1 MRLWH
6 RSLVL
11 SHFQVG
17 SIVAFIRIN
26 DRIFAD
32 RRDRHELL
40 GIVAA
45 HCTGITDNRAEVQTN
60 AIENVRVSRVHVAE
74 RLIKT
79 FFFSMERIC
88 VFHDKFTAAKQP
100 KARTILVAILRLNL
114 IKRNRQLF
122 VCLDGIAHDRRKGFL
137 VRWSQNK
144 VAVMTIF
151 EFEKIRTVCFI
162 TTGLLPKFCRK
173 SRRNKHFSR
182 IDILHLFSDN
192 RFNIAQNA
200 ICQRKICIHPRRN
213 LLDVPTAKHQLVTD
227 CFSIGTSFKVGIN
240 NFDCFIESR
249 YPSQIFT
256 CNIIHHLSGRNTAEY
271 RSTLPKT
278 LKSA

>member
-26 DRIFAD
+26 NRIFTN
-32 RRDRHELL
+32 RSNCHELF

-45 HCTGITDNRAEVQTN
+45 HCSGITDNRAEVQPD

-79 FFFSMERIC
+79 FFFGMERIC

-100 KARTILVAILRLNL
+100 EARTILVSILRLNL

-137 VRWSQNK
+137 VRRSQNE
-144 VAVMTIF
+144 VTFMTIL
-151 EFEKIRTVCFI
+151 EFEKIRAICFI
-162 TTGLLPKFCRK
+162 TPGLLPKFCRK
-173 SRRNKHFSR
+173 SSRNQHFSR

-192 RFNIAQNA
+192 CFNIAQNA

-213 LLDVPTAKHQLVTD
+213 LLDVPTAKHQLVAD
-227 CFSIGTSFKVGIN
+227 CFSIAWHF
-240 NFDCFIESR
+240 
-249 YPSQIFT
+249 
-256 CNIIHHLSGRNTAEY
+256 L
-271 RSTLPKT
+271 
-278 LKSA
+278 